1 MTIAWYP
8 VVPGSWLI
16 VPQMLEVSGVGMR
29 EIEWHVSV
37 SIINGIALLS
47 FQELFHVMFHDWA
60 LSMGG
65 ILGSSRFSLDAISES
80 EDVFESGVLKS
91 VWVNID

>member
-1 MTIAWYP
+1 M
-8 VVPGSWLI
+8 VPGSWLI
-16 VPQMLEVSGVGMR
+16 VPQMLEVSGVGVR

-47 FQELFHVMFHDWA
+47 FQKLFHVMFYDWA
-60 LSMGG
+60 LSMCS
-65 ILGSSRFSLDAISES
+65 ILGSSGFSLDAISES

>member
-1 MTIAWYP
+1 
-8 VVPGSWLI
+8 V
-16 VPQMLEVSGVGMR
+16 R

-47 FQELFHVMFHDWA
+47 FQELFHVMFHNWA

-65 ILGSSRFSLDAISES
+65 ILGSSGFSLDAISES
-80 EDVFESGVLKS
+80 ENVFESGVLKS

>member
-1 MTIAWYP
+1 

-16 VPQMLEVSGVGMR
+16 VPQMLEVSGVGVR

-47 FQELFHVMFHDWA
+47 FQKLFHVMFHDWA
-60 LSMGG
+60 LSMGS
-65 ILGSSRFSLDAISES
+65 ILGSSGFSLDAISES